1 MSIIEECYFYTGC
14 GSENGKK
21 RLNYKN
27 QSKMS
32 ESAVKMRSLTIQ
44 EKLEVIEMI
53 ENGKSIKDVTEETG
67 INRNSLHYILK
78 NRNKIREEVSKN
90 PVSIISF
97 TII

>member
-1 MSIIEECYFYTGC
+1 
-14 GSENGKK
+14 
-21 RLNYKN
+21 
-27 QSKMS
+27 MS